1 MAIFDTHAHY
11 LAEDFGGD
19 LIPLLERIP
28 EMGVERIMAVGCS
41 LESSREELELARRF
55 PYIISA
61 AGIHPENCAGLPE
74 DWLSQLEEMLNQP
87 EVRALGEIGLDYH
100 YDGFDKVLQAEV
112 FEWQLILAQRLDM
125 PVIIHSRDA
134 CGDTMTMLRKYRPK
148 GVLHC
153 FSGSAETAKEV
164 VKLGMY
170 VGFTGVLTFKNSKR
184 AWAACE
190 AVPTDRLL
198 LETDCP
204 YMAPMP
210 HRGEKCNSGMIK
222 YTAAKMAE
230 IKGVTAEEMIEICRQ
245 NGERLF
251 LGGSE

>member
-11 LAEDFGGD
+11 LAEDFGGE
-19 LIPLLERIP
+19 LIPLLEKMP
-28 EMGVERIMAVGCS
+28 EMGVERIMAVGYS

-55 PYIISA
+55 PFIVSA
-61 AGIHPENCAGLPE
+61 AGIHPENCMGLPT
-74 DWLSQLEEMLNQP
+74 DWLSQLEEILAAP
-87 EVRALGEIGLDYH
+87 EVKALGEIGLDYH
-100 YDGFDKVLQAEV
+100 YEGYDKELQAEV
-112 FEWQLILAQRLDM
+112 FERQLILAQRLSL

-134 CGDTMTMLRKYRPK
+134 CEDTMRLLRKYRPR

-170 VGFTGVLTFKNSKR
+170 VGFTGVLTFKNSKK

-190 AVPTDRLL
+190 AVPPDRLL
-198 LETDCP
+198 LETDSP
-204 YMAPMP
+204 YMAPVP
-210 HRGEKCNSGMIK
+210 HRGEKSHSGMIK

-230 IKGVTAEEMIEICRQ
+230 IKGVSTEEMIELARD

-251 LGGSE
+251 GL